1 MHKEGKAQKNV
12 MVFVNA
18 GVLLQIMQDWTH
30 ASDLFE
36 GTPYF
41 RPKEPPFNF
50 RGNIEHSLTIAVG
63 NPT

>member
-1 MHKEGKAQKNV
+1 MYKEEKGQKNV

-18 GVLLQIMQDWTH
+18 GVLLRIMQDWTH

-50 RGNIEHSLTIAVG
+50 RGNIEHSLAMAVG